1 MRRNH
6 HQYLIVLSLALLMS
20 ALWPLNAVAAA
31 LRGDVN
37 GDGKVTIAD
46 VTSLINGLLVGNA
59 GGLGDVADVNAD
71 GTVNI
76 ADVTALINHLLSG
89 SELLPIAADPEEF
102 TVGGVSFYMI
112 PVEGGSFMM
121 GATAEQGSDAI
132 DREKPVHQVTLSSF
146 YIGQT
151 EVNQALWQAVTGE
164 TPSYFNGGDLPV
176 EQVSWED
183 CQTFIAALN
192 ELTGRQFRL
201 PTEAEWEF
209 AARGGN
215 MSCGY
220 KYAGSNSQSSVA
232 WYSGNDSWESKG
244 TGTYGT
250 HPVATRNPNE
260 LLLFDMSGNVHEW
273 CQDWF
278 GSYGSEAQTDPA
290 GPTAGTT
297 RVYRGGSWYFDEWFC
312 RVSFRNGVSPSYRSY
327 GIGLRLALSD

>member
-6 HQYLIVLSLALLMS
+6 HQFLIVLSLALLMS

-151 EVNQALWQAVTGE
+151 EVTQALWQAVTGE
-164 TPSYFNGGDLPV
+164 APSYFNGGDLPV

-183 CQTFIAALN
+183 CQAFIAALN
-192 ELTGRQFRL
+192 GLTGRQFRL
-201 PTEAEWEF
+201 PTEAEWASRVLETTLNNF
-209 AARGGN
+209 ERLEVN
-215 MSCGY
+215 RY
-220 KYAGSNSQSSVA
+220 KLAV
-232 WYSGNDSWESKG
+232 YSFL
-244 TGTYGT
+244 T
-250 HPVATRNPNE
+250 
-260 LLLFDMSGNVHEW
+260 L
-273 CQDWF
+273 
-278 GSYGSEAQTDPA
+278 
-290 GPTAGTT
+290 
-297 RVYRGGSWYFDEWFC
+297 
-312 RVSFRNGVSPSYRSY
+312 
-327 GIGLRLALSD
+327 

>member
-1 MRRNH
+1 MRLHH
-6 HQYLIVLSLALLMS
+6 HQYLIALLLALLMS
-20 ALWPLNAVAAA
+20 AFWPLEAVAVAQ
-31 LRGDVN
+31 RGDVN
-37 GDGKVTIAD
+37 GDDKVTIAD
-46 VTSLINGLLVGNA
+46 VTSLINALLVGNA

-71 GTVNI
+71 GAVGI
-76 ADVTALINHLLSG
+76 ADVTALINHLLTG
-89 SELLPIAADPEEF
+89 NELLPIAAEPEEF

-121 GATAEQGSDAI
+121 GATSEQGSDAI

-151 EVNQALWQAVTGE
+151 EVTQALWQAVMGDA
-164 TPSYFNGGDLPV
+164 PSYFNGGDLPV
-176 EQVSWED
+176 EQVSWVD
-183 CQTFIAALN
+183 CQMFVSTLSG
-192 ELTGRQFRL
+192 LTGRQFRL

-215 MSCGY
+215 MSYGY
-220 KYAGSNSQSSVA
+220 KYAGSDYLPSVA
-232 WYSGNDSWESKG
+232 WYSDNDSWESKG

-278 GSYGSEAQTDPA
+278 GNYGSEAQTDPS
-290 GPTAGTT
+290 GPTMGTA